1 MQTTLGVHVGD
12 VLEARVADDD
22 RVTVRL
28 VVREGKHRMVRRMLA
43 NVGAPVVGLR
53 RERFGDVLL
62 GELAEARAGARRRR
76 LGEEP
81 NYVMLSHSAPSS
93 STSRAGLDTPGDGR
107 WAGLDRPCGACPGR
121 RRRRPKVPSPRP
133 RPAS

>member
-1 MQTTLGVHVGD
+1 MGFLRDRLGAGVQTTLGVHVGD

-62 GELAEARAGARRRR
+62 GELAEGACEALADEAVPVLARAAFQLDALERDDERRQLLHLWERVSE
-76 LGEEP
+76 L
-81 NYVMLSHSAPSS
+81 N
-93 STSRAGLDTPGDGR
+93 
-107 WAGLDRPCGACPGR
+107 
-121 RRRRPKVPSPRP
+121 
-133 RPAS
+133 

>member
-1 MQTTLGVHVGD
+1 M
-12 VLEARVADDD
+12 LEARVADDD

-62 GELAEARAGARRRR
+62 GELAEGACEALADDA

-81 NYVMLSHSAPSS
+81 WCAMLSPSAPSS
-93 STSRAGLDTPGDGR
+93 STSAPVSEHSGDDG
-107 WAGLDRPCGACPGR
+107 WAGLDCPCSTYRLLR
-121 RRRRPKVPSPRP
+121 RRRRGAPSPRP

>member
-1 MQTTLGVHVGD
+1 M
-12 VLEARVADDD
+12 LEARVADDD

-62 GELAEARAGARRRR
+62 GELAEGVCEALADDAWARS
-76 LGEEP
+76 LI
-81 NYVMLSHSAPSS
+81 
-93 STSRAGLDTPGDGR
+93 T
-107 WAGLDRPCGACPGR
+107 
-121 RRRRPKVPSPRP
+121 
-133 RPAS
+133 